1 MNGWLSIEDVA
12 AQLGIQARTVYR
24 LINDGQLVAYR
35 MGRVYRVRQDD
46 VAAFLESARVKPG
59 DLGHLL
65 PDVVD
70 LRASEAS

>member
-12 AQLGIQARTVYR
+12 RELGIQARTVYR
-24 LINDGQLVAYR
+24 LINDGQLIAYR
-35 MGRVYRVRQDD
+35 MGRVYRIRQED
-46 VAAFLESARVKPG
+46 VAAFLEGARVKPG

-70 LRASEAS
+70 LRAG